1 MTFRS
6 CTCNTGRHVGFV
18 LASQGDIVPQAASLV
33 CWRAGRQH
41 RRWFWARARSPA
53 LHVVVDSLKGR
64 LRMPHSG
71 VDPPD
76 RRRWGAAGTS
86 SQPQQA
92 QKKEAPLML
101 LFLKNTRNPLGRSC
115 PHTWSMTSEGRSL
128 HLARPDPTQLDQ
140 HAARRAWHPAAPRR
154 ERMERARV
162 AEDRSV
168 QQAAE
173 DHSSTAWPFTL
184 ACTTPRNK
192 VTRSWPPSPH
202 EGLSLDSAESAAV
215 LRL

>member
-1 MTFRS
+1 M
-6 CTCNTGRHVGFV
+6 
-18 LASQGDIVPQAASLV
+18 
-33 CWRAGRQH
+33 
-41 RRWFWARARSPA
+41 
-53 LHVVVDSLKGR
+53 
-64 LRMPHSG
+64 M
-71 VDPPD
+71 
-76 RRRWGAAGTS
+76 
-86 SQPQQA
+86 
-92 QKKEAPLML
+92 

-162 AEDRSV
+162 AEDRSG

-173 DHSSTAWPFTL
+173 DPSSTACLFTL

-202 EGLSLDSAESAAV
+202 KGLSLDSAESST
-215 LRL
+215 

>member
-1 MTFRS
+1 M
-6 CTCNTGRHVGFV
+6 
-18 LASQGDIVPQAASLV
+18 
-33 CWRAGRQH
+33 
-41 RRWFWARARSPA
+41 
-53 LHVVVDSLKGR
+53 
-64 LRMPHSG
+64 M
-71 VDPPD
+71 
-76 RRRWGAAGTS
+76 
-86 SQPQQA
+86 
-92 QKKEAPLML
+92 

-173 DHSSTAWPFTL
+173 DPSPTAWPFTL

-202 EGLSLDSAESAAV
+202 EGLSLGSAESGAV
-215 LRL
+215 SGLQRGL

>member
-1 MTFRS
+1 MLGS
-6 CTCNTGRHVGFV
+6 CWHPWAPGGLERQLEG
-18 LASQGDIVPQAASLV
+18 GQAAPPWVLGQAMQSRAAV
-33 CWRAGRQH
+33 RCWRC
-41 RRWFWARARSPA
+41 
-53 LHVVVDSLKGR
+53 
-64 LRMPHSG
+64 LRP
-71 VDPPD
+71 PPD
-76 RRRWGAAGTS
+76 ASLDRRPTRPPLVGGSWHL
-86 SQPQQA
+86 QPAPEA
-92 QKKEAPLML
+92 QKKEAPLMM

-173 DHSSTAWPFTL
+173 DPSSTAWPFTL
-184 ACTTPRNK
+184 ACTTPWNK
-192 VTRSWPPSPH
+192 VTRSWPPSPTR
-202 EGLSLDSAESAAV
+202 GSRSAQLKVGQFWACKGVYSSTC
-215 LRL
+215 RNDI

>member
-1 MTFRS
+1 M
-6 CTCNTGRHVGFV
+6 
-18 LASQGDIVPQAASLV
+18 PQAASLV

-41 RRWFWARARSPA
+41 HRWFWARACSPA
-53 LHVVVDSLKGR
+53 LHVAAGSLKGR
-64 LRMPHSG
+64 LGMPHSG

-92 QKKEAPLML
+92 QKKEAPLMM

-173 DHSSTAWPFTL
+173 DPSPTAWPFTL
-184 ACTTPRNK
+184 TCTTPRNK

-202 EGLSLDSAESAAV
+202 EGLSLGSAESKAV
-215 LRL
+215 KIGACKGVYYQMSCIS